1 MRRAAICTPTLEEG
15 EEEMGLNMIL
25 DEIGGALLGL
35 LAGGM
40 AISMLALLM
49 NYASSF

>member
-1 MRRAAICTPTLEEG
+1 
-15 EEEMGLNMIL
+15 MGLDIIM
-25 DEIGGALLGL
+25 EEVGGALLGL

-49 NYASSF
+49 QYATGF